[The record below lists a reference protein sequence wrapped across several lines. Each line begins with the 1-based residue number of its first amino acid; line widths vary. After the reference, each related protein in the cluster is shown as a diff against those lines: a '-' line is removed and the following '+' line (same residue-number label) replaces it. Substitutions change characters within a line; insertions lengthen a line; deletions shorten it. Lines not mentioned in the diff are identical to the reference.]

1 MSNYNQLKEVLNDIF
16 ELNKADLDFGIYRI
30 MNQKRKQVNEF
41 IEKQLPEDIKKALS
55 DTQSSDKTEIE
66 NELKTLKKNLDD
78 AGIVAEDTPKYKSLS
93 ERLKTIGNSD
103 SLEQEVFSHLTNFFR
118 RYYKDGDFI
127 SMRRYKKDVYAI
139 PYEGEEVKHPDTM
152 LAYSPEKKAM
162 EAFYLQFDHGTVYNF
177 AREFFRLKAI
187 TKDSMVLQRLQ
198 VDGKIIANDDDI
210 RSDVY
215 CTFYS
220 KNYIEN
226 VLKTTIGELQ
236 KPSKADSLFIRSLSA
251 KTNNAP
257 SNPDLAFAAR
267 QPVQFLP
274 NSKNVS
280 VEKISTVD
288 AVNKRHSSVDY
299 LYPLYKLKINK
310 SYKNFNYSFSVIVD
324 AWGKMYVNRVDGVMR
339 NDYPPRKRLLQGI
352 TDVYLQNLF
361 IIKPGT
367 TLGIPH
373 GCEVSLILIGK
384 TNP

>member
-1 MSNYNQLKEVLNDIF
+1 MSSSIIRFLLFCCSLSFFSCFNSTQKNKSTQNDTLSADSLSFKEVNGIRFF
-16 ELNKADLDFGIYRI
+16 EV
-30 MNQKRKQVNEF
+30 KRRFKNGLSFNENGF
-41 IEKQLPEDIKKALS
+41 Q
-55 DTQSSDKTEIE
+55 
-66 NELKTLKKNLDD
+66 
-78 AGIVAEDTPKYKSLS
+78 
-93 ERLKTIGNSD
+93 
-103 SLEQEVFSHLTNFFR
+103 QEPNW
-118 RYYKDGDFI
+118 I
-127 SMRRYKKDVYAI
+127 I
-139 PYEGEEVKHPDTM
+139 EVKHPDTM

-274 NSKNVS
+274 NSKNVT

-339 NDYPPRKRLLQGI
+339 DDYPPRKRLLQGI

-373 GCEVSLILIGK
+373 SSEVSLILIGK